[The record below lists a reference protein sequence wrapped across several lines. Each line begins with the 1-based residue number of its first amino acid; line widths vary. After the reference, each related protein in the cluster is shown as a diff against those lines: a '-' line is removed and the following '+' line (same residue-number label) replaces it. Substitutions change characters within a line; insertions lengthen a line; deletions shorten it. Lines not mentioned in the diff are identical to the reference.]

1 MIREIER
8 LKLSRLT
15 SRPGTTSMIRE
26 QDLNLALLRA
36 SLGTTAQHDPYLSRF
51 RFILPAGPLRPLLPS
66 LTQDVPLST
75 SVSPLGTSIFDTQ
88 LLGTTLSFSYNLSW
102 PLDLFLDR
110 ADLSIYSTIFS
121 FLSALRKTHT
131 RVHTC
136 WTSLSNAQRARRR
149 WTGFGEGGT
158 AEDLEVRARMLRCG
172 WGVVRDMNWFLDTVL
187 GYVMMDVV
195 DVEFRKLKEMLD
207 RQSVAGATLKA
218 LSNSSSQPGS
228 TSHLDFTTLRTLHT
242 HYLGRLLD
250 GCLLTNP
257 TLTSILLS
265 ILDNCERFVANVERW
280 GGDVLPALLFEGS
293 LRSGGEEEVGAMVKE
308 RWAVVAEIDEV
319 RLSKLIDNVT
329 LLSCGIDIAW
339 LARVIL

>member
-1 MIREIER
+1 LIREIER

-66 LTQDVPLST
+66 LTHDVPIST
-75 SVSPLGTSIFDTQ
+75 SISPSGTSIFDTQ
-88 LLGTTLSFSYNLSW
+88 LLGTTLSLSYNLSW

-172 WGVVRDMNWFLDTVL
+172 WGVVRDMNWFLDTIL

-207 RQSVAGATLKA
+207 RQSTVRAAVKGV

-228 TSHLDFTTLRTLHT
+228 TSHLDFTTLRTIHT

-257 TLTSILLS
+257 TLTSILRS

-308 RWAVVAEIDEV
+308 RWTVVAEIDEV
-319 RLSKLIDNVT
+319 RPSELIENVT
-329 LLSCGIDIAW
+329 KLWYRHC
-339 LARVIL
+339 VVY

>member
-1 MIREIER
+1 
-8 LKLSRLT
+8 
-15 SRPGTTSMIRE
+15 MIRE

-36 SLGTTAQHDPYLSRF
+36 SLGTTAQHDPYLSRC

-66 LTQDVPLST
+66 LNHDVPLST
-75 SVSPLGTSIFDTQ
+75 SVSPSGTSIFDTQ
-88 LLGTTLSFSYNLSW
+88 LLGTTLSLSYNLSW

-158 AEDLEVRARMLRCG
+158 AEDLEVRTRMLRCG

-207 RQSVAGATLKA
+207 RQSDAGATVKGLV
-218 LSNSSSQPGS
+218 SNPSSQPGS
-228 TSHLDFTTLRTLHT
+228 TSHLDFTTLRTIHT

-257 TLTSILLS
+257 TLTSILRS

-293 LRSGGEEEVGAMVKE
+293 LRSGGEEEVGTMVKE

-319 RLSKLIDNVT
+319 RRSELTKNITKSWYRQCVV
-329 LLSCGIDIAW
+329 
-339 LARVIL
+339 R

>member
-15 SRPGTTSMIRE
+15 SRPGTTSTIRE

-66 LTQDVPLST
+66 LTNDVPLST
-75 SVSPLGTSIFDTQ
+75 SSSTTPGTSLFDTQ
-88 LLGTTLSFSYNLSW
+88 LLGTTLSLSYTLSW

-158 AEDLEVRARMLRCG
+158 VEDLEVRTRMLRCG
-172 WGVVRDMNWFLDTVL
+172 WGVVRDMNWFLDNVL

-195 DVEFRKLKEMLD
+195 DVEFRKLQEMLD
-207 RQSVAGATLKA
+207 RQGAAGATVKGLM
-218 LSNSSSQPGS
+218 SNSSSQPGS
-228 TSHLDFTTLRTLHT
+228 ISHLDFTTLRTIHT

-257 TLTSILLS
+257 TLPSILRS

-293 LRSGGEEEVGAMVKE
+293 LKSGGEEEVGAMVKE
-308 RWAVVAEIDEV
+308 RWTVVAEIDEV
-319 RLSKLIDNVT
+319 RPFEN
-329 LLSCGIDIAW
+329 
-339 LARVIL
+339 